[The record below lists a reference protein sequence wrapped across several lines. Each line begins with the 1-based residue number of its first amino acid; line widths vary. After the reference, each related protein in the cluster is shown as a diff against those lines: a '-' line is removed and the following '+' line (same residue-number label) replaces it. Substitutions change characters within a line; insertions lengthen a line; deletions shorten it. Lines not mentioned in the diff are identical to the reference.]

1 MNYQYVRWRPAT
13 TRTSV
18 RGATI
23 FTSPEKFGYK
33 SKRDWRINADGRR
46 VYEKWAPAPL
56 AYFDAYQSRLSYQ
69 IALESPIFPNW
80 EPGVSSTTLSAIQ
93 SSAMIDPATG
103 APSGDLSRAA
113 YARAYNKLWDKLYG
127 DVSELGVSV
136 AEGREAIVAIV
147 ERSARLGK
155 AYSALKRGRFLDF
168 LHQLGGRP
176 KEKHK
181 KTKWTRPK
189 DASSLWLEYWLG
201 WAPLVGDI
209 YSSLDVL
216 TSSAFCPPTKISVW
230 SGRERDSFSY
240 RYENWDKSTIE
251 QIYGDPVRVLVG
263 LGLTAQVENPMLY
276 LRERL
281 GANNVAKIA
290 WAVVPFSFVIDWFA
304 NIGDILNSMA
314 YYEGRR
320 QFTGLTVKEGWV
332 SSNMLWR
339 GQCNYTY
346 ERGVFRR
353 ERRGVVTAEV
363 KYARRVVVGSVF
375 PRVPLVVKWPRISAS
390 RGATAISL
398 LLSIFTKG

>member
-1 MNYQYVRWRPAT
+1 M
-13 TRTSV
+13 
-18 RGATI
+18 
-23 FTSPEKFGYK
+23 
-33 SKRDWRINADGRR
+33 
-46 VYEKWAPAPL
+46 
-56 AYFDAYQSRLSYQ
+56 
-69 IALESPIFPNW
+69 
-80 EPGVSSTTLSAIQ
+80 
-93 SSAMIDPATG
+93 
-103 APSGDLSRAA
+103 
-113 YARAYNKLWDKLYG
+113 
-127 DVSELGVSV
+127 
-136 AEGREAIVAIV
+136 
-147 ERSARLGK
+147 
-155 AYSALKRGRFLDF
+155 
-168 LHQLGGRP
+168 
-176 KEKHK
+176 
-181 KTKWTRPK
+181 
-189 DASSLWLEYWLG
+189 
-201 WAPLVGDI
+201 
-209 YSSLDVL
+209 
-216 TSSAFCPPTKISVW
+216 
-230 SGRERDSFSY
+230 
-240 RYENWDKSTIE
+240 
-251 QIYGDPVRVLVG
+251 LVG

-339 GQCNYTY
+339 GQCNHTV